1 MKKAAMLLC
10 QETVYDFGSHVYGRF
25 FPTLLISPNAL
36 WRNTE
41 KLPDNTWKVCKDG
54 LLSEKYPLGCLFPF
68 VFFLFCFAIRS
79 FSPLRG
85 SYLGIPL

>member
-54 LLSEKYPLGCLFPF
+54 LF
-68 VFFLFCFAIRS
+68 V
-79 FSPLRG
+79 
-85 SYLGIPL
+85 